1 MKSKKIKII
10 IILVILMLVLI
21 SFEYDKDFDLYNYL
35 LNNDISKGWKD
46 IKINYKYKDLTKE
59 IKWENVKLDK
69 KQEEYLFPSR
79 ELNIKD
85 DYDMGYALDT
95 WFGDDTWKL
104 KKYENKME
112 VFKDKEN
119 REYYILIN
127 KKKMILEKYSSSYLH
142 WSTLYY
148 SMGKSYIIYF
158 PTKYKDII
166 LYPYFNLLVQLN
178 LKNRSNE
185 GIAGL
190 AFTEKD
196 RDSQLYLI
204 NTLGEYLF
212 TIEVVPEQIDYSDVP
227 ISPPGLCYYILH
239 RVNLKTREDHAINML
254 DYGIYTS
261 YVGDPEYG
269 CRVPLFDI
277 SLDKR
282 FIYFWGGHEK
292 TIEGTKKVLR
302 RSFPEYNSDKTYYGV
317 FVYDLWEDKLYR
329 IMDITSEWGLT
340 ITNNIEDNFLYIR
353 NCIYYRTNSKIKEYV
368 SKYEYYKMQN
378 FETYMKNK
386 K

>member
-10 IILVILMLVLI
+10 MILVILMLVLI

-85 DYDMGYALDT
+85 DYDMGYTLDT
-95 WFGDDTWKL
+95 SIGDDTWKL

-112 VFKDKEN
+112 VFNDKKN
-119 REYYILIN
+119 YEYYILVNN
-127 KKKMILEKYSSSYLH
+127 KKLVLG
-142 WSTLYY
+142 STNSFITGVLGYQIYY
-148 SMGKSYIIYF
+148 SKGKGYIIYY
-158 PTKYKDII
+158 PTKDKNTI
-166 LYPYFNLLVQLN
+166 LYPTVTQLNYLN
-178 LKNRSNE
+178 LKS
-185 GIAGL
+185 
-190 AFTEKD
+190 KD
-196 RDSQLYLI
+196 TKSLFGFYGYLLNI
-204 NTLGEYLF
+204 LGEYLF
-212 TIEVVPEQIDYSDVP
+212 TIEVVPEQIDYSEVP
-227 ISPPGLCYYILH
+227 PSPPGLCYYILH

-353 NCIYYRTNSKIKEYV
+353 NCLSSSSNSKEKTYNR
-368 SKYEYYKMQN
+368 KYEYYKMQN

>member
-10 IILVILMLVLI
+10 MILVILILVLI

-35 LNNDISKGWKD
+35 LNNDMSKGWKD

-59 IKWENVKLDK
+59 IKWENIKLDK

-85 DYDMGYALDT
+85 DYDVGYTLDT
-95 WFGDDTWKL
+95 SIGDDTWKL

-112 VFKDKEN
+112 VFNDKKN
-119 REYYILIN
+119 YEYYILVKH
-127 KKKMILEKYSSSYLH
+127 KKLVLG
-142 WSTLYY
+142 STHSFIPGVLGYQIYY
-148 SMGKSYIIYF
+148 SKGKGYIIYY
-158 PTKYKDII
+158 PTKDKNTI
-166 LYPYFNLLVQLN
+166 LYPTVTQLKYLN
-178 LKNRSNE
+178 LK
-185 GIAGL
+185 
-190 AFTEKD
+190 TKD
-196 RDSQLYLI
+196 TKSLFGFYGYLLNI
-204 NTLGEYLF
+204 LGEYLF
-212 TIEVVPEQIDYSDVP
+212 TIEVVPEQIDDSEVP
-227 ISPPGLCYYILH
+227 PSPPGICYYILH
-239 RVNLKTREDHAINML
+239 RVNLKTREDHVINML

-261 YVGDPEYG
+261 YIDELGDG
-269 CRVPLFDI
+269 DRIPLFDI

-282 FIYFWGGHEK
+282 FIYFYGGKEK
-292 TIEGTKKVLR
+292 TVEETKKILK
-302 RSFPEYNSDKTYYGV
+302 RSFPEYNSDKTYYGL

-368 SKYEYYKMQN
+368 SKCEYYKTQN